1 MILLLLSNVIEKSC
15 DYMISNIYVLYEDF
29 MRFCIV
35 VFVHHIVYVACAPC
49 ERIMM
54 LLS

>member
-1 MILLLLSNVIEKSC
+1 MNCELREWNYGSQNVYE
-15 DYMISNIYVLYEDF
+15 LYDDF

-54 LLS
+54 ILS